1 MENSNY
7 NPSPVLRIIFR
18 SVLFF
23 MAFYFFM
30 MGFMLAFFPEL
41 LTRVA
46 GQLPGI
52 IIGMLRG
59 AGGSIIPY
67 ALIYILV
74 TLNPRENR
82 RLAYV
87 IVLANGLAIILDLV
101 SVYLGEYLFVY
112 AMIDL
117 PFELASLLTIVIY
130 YYLQNRRRI
139 KIQSSEEF
147 S

>member
-23 MAFYFFM
+23 MAFYF
-30 MGFMLAFFPEL
+30 
-41 LTRVA
+41 

-67 ALIYILV
+67 ALIYIFVALK
-74 TLNPRENR
+74 PQENR

-101 SVYLGEYLFVY
+101 SVYLGEYLLVY

-130 YYLQNRRRI
+130 YYLQNRRRV